1 MNSTV
6 RLNYVV
12 ALSAEAHPLI
22 GYYKLKRL
30 HNISAF
36 EVYEN
41 ESVRLIVGGMGK
53 ANAAAATAY
62 LAGLFNTR
70 APQVWINVGIA
81 GGNAA
86 NLGDVVI
93 VNAITDAETGK
104 SYYPSICFDSSLPQ
118 TAIVTVSDPGTKYRQ
133 DSLFDM
139 ESAGF
144 FVAANRFA
152 PAELVHC
159 CKIVSDNSDKSV
171 DTINKTSVIE
181 MVQAGLEKIDVV
193 AQKAMELAKDIGAN
207 ESVESI
213 FKQISEK
220 HHFSESQKHT
230 LRLYLQNWLALMDDT
245 NIQCDDLLG
254 AKDAK
259 SVLITLQ
266 KTLSS
271 MPVSY

>member
-1 MNSTV
+1 MKSTV

-41 ESVRLIVGGMGK
+41 ENVRLIVGGMGK
-53 ANAAAATAY
+53 VNAAAATAY
-62 LAGLFNTR
+62 LAGLCNTR
-70 APQVWINVGIA
+70 APQVWFNVGIA

-86 NLGDVVI
+86 KLGDVVI
-93 VNAITDAETGK
+93 VNAITDDETSK
-104 SYYPSICFDSSLPQ
+104 SYYPSICFDSGLPQ
-118 TAIVTVSDPGTKYRQ
+118 AEIVTVSDPGTKYRQ

-139 ESAGF
+139 EAAGF
-144 FVAANRFA
+144 FIAANRFA

-159 CKIVSDNSDKSV
+159 CKIVSDNSEKSF
-171 DTINKTSVIE
+171 DTISKTSVIE
-181 MVQAGLEKIDVV
+181 MIQAGLEKIDTV
-193 AQKAMELAKDIGAN
+193 AKKSMVLAKDIGPN
-207 ESVESI
+207 EYVESV
-213 FKQISEK
+213 FKRISER
-220 HHFSESQKHT
+220 HHFTESQKHT
-230 LRLYLQNWLALMDDT
+230 LRLYLQNWLAMTDDT
-245 NIQCDDLLG
+245 NIQCDDLLN

-271 MPVSY
+271 MPVDY